1 MTSAPPSAAPDASR
15 VPLFRDAPVTLGRI
29 INYRV
34 VWAALAMI
42 VGIDSIS
49 IAFSKG
55 NDLGILRVVLPG
67 VLCAAGAAFALWQLW
82 LVAVAARRTMRQGS
96 NHRFALLSI
105 AGAALA
111 AAAIAGILYDKA
123 VPQLMEMWDI
133 QDGDEKMGDLRIA
146 IADEGRTLILD
157 GAVGIDAATQV
168 KLALDAHPEIRT
180 VAMGGPGGRVGPAY
194 QIYQL
199 IATRRLETRTE
210 GACFSA
216 CTIMFLGGVR
226 RSLAPFSY
234 LGFHRLKFPGMDE
247 AELGEANRQLRDF
260 MTFRTGISAAFV
272 SKVMDT
278 PPESIWIPSFKELLE
293 AGVIHGSDARR
304 N

>member
-1 MTSAPPSAAPDASR
+1 MSR
-15 VPLFRDAPVTLGRI
+15 VPLWRDAPVPLGRV

-34 VWAALAMI
+34 VWAALALI

-49 IAFSKG
+49 IALSKG
-55 NDLGILRVVLPG
+55 DTLGMFRVVLPAA
-67 VLCAAGAAFALWQLW
+67 LCAAGSVFALWQLW
-82 LVAVAARRTMRQGS
+82 LVAVAARRSLRNGGS
-96 NHRFALLSI
+96 PRVALLVL

-111 AAAIAGILYDKA
+111 AAAVVGILYDKA

-133 QDGDEKMGDLRIA
+133 DNGDAKMADLRIVV
-146 IADEGRTLILD
+146 ADDARTLIVD
-157 GAVGIDAATQV
+157 GTLGIDAATRI
-168 KLALDAHPEIRT
+168 KDALDAHPGIRT

-199 IATRRLETRTE
+199 IASRRLETRAE

-260 MTFRTGISAAFV
+260 MVFRAGINVAFV
-272 SKVMDT
+272 GKVMDT
-278 PPESIWIPSFKELLE
+278 PHESIWIPTFKELLD

>member
-1 MTSAPPSAAPDASR
+1 MSR
-15 VPLFRDAPVTLGRI
+15 VPLWRDAPVALGRV

-42 VGIDSIS
+42 VGIDGIS

-55 NDLGILRVVLPG
+55 DDLGIFRIVLPG
-67 VLCAAGAAFALWQLW
+67 LLCATGTAFALWQLW
-82 LVAVAARRTMRQGS
+82 LIAVAARRTMRDGGGS
-96 NHRFALLSI
+96 RFALLAL
-105 AGAALA
+105 AGSTLA
-111 AAAIAGILYDKA
+111 AAAIVGIVYDRA

-133 QDGDEKMGDLRIA
+133 DNGDTKLADLRIVV
-146 IADEGRTLILD
+146 ADDARTLIID
-157 GAVGIDAATQV
+157 GALGIDAATRV
-168 KLALDAHPEIRT
+168 KDALDAHPEVRT

-194 QIYQL
+194 QIYRL
-199 IATRRLETRTE
+199 IATRRLETRAE

-226 RSLAPFSY
+226 RTLAPFSY
-234 LGFHRLKFPGMDE
+234 LGFHRLQFPGMDE

-260 MTFRTGISAAFV
+260 MIVRAGINVAFV

-278 PPESIWIPSFKELLE
+278 PPESIWVPSFKELLE